1 MAGRCATESPA
12 GAAVRLVAALS
23 ATTGGDTS
31 GWLLVNLREMGVCD
45 EMFWVDL
52 REEEEDEDC
61 AEDDQA
67 QDEPASPVIPGAIP
81 AYSVVESVVV
91 TANHVVSRVFGSM
104 RRCRCES
111 SGYVQ

>member
-1 MAGRCATESPA
+1 VAWRCATESPA
-12 GAAVRLVAALS
+12 SAAVRLVAALS

-67 QDEPASPVIPGAIP
+67 QDEPAGPVIPSAVS
-81 AYSVVESVVV
+81 ACSAVVSVVI
-91 TANHVVSRVFGSM
+91 TAGHGVSRVFGRV
-104 RRCRCES
+104 RRRRCES
-111 SGYVQ
+111 SGCVQ